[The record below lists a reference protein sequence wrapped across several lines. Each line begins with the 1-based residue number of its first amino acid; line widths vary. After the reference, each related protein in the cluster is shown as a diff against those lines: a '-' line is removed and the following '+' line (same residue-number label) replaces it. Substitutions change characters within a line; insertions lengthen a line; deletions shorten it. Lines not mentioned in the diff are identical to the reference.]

1 MFDERRSG
9 RLVAWGNAWF
19 AGHTS
24 LDEAASRVCH
34 SDYPHRVTGL
44 PAEDSPVG
52 LTVALGRLRGMG
64 AGGLRLALPVPGD
77 PLGLP
82 GPPGFNEL
90 ATEAGEAVLTAG
102 GTEPMGLLPEITA
115 YGPEGDRGVEVLWR
129 VYPVDPARLTDVPSL
144 AEAERELTEALRDT
158 IEELTRMDVARWRPE
173 AAEAIQAIREHGR
186 DADGGLAPGY
196 PARAH
201 RVLALAQRLGAITAL
216 ARTDAGAACS
226 ATEMAARSAVLRPL
240 ERSSRRAQ
248 LAAYNAISEPSRESE
263 R

>member
-1 MFDERRSG
+1 MLDECRSG

-19 AGHTS
+19 AGLTS
-24 LDEAASRVCH
+24 LDEAASYACGT
-34 SDYPHRVTGL
+34 DYPHRVTGM
-44 PAEDSPVG
+44 PGEDAPVG
-52 LTVALGRLRGMG
+52 FTIALGRLRGLG
-64 AGGLRLALPVPGD
+64 ASGLRLALPVPGD

-82 GPPGFNEL
+82 GPAAFNEL

-102 GTEPMGLLPEITA
+102 GTEPFGLVPEVTA
-115 YGPEGDRGVEVLWR
+115 YGPAGDRGVEVLWR
-129 VYPVDPARLTDVPSL
+129 VHPVRAARNNDLPSL

-158 IEELTRMDVARWRPE
+158 TEALTRMDVARWRPE
-173 AAEAIQAIREHGR
+173 AAAAIQAIRGHALE
-186 DADGGLAPGY
+186 DGGLAPGY

-216 ARTDAGAACS
+216 ARGDAGAAVS
-226 ATEMAARSAVLRPL
+226 VTETAARAAVLRPL

-248 LAAYNAISEPSRESE
+248 LAAYNAVAEPSREGE

>member
-19 AGHTS
+19 AGLTS
-24 LDEAASRVCH
+24 LDEAASHTCGT
-34 SDYPHRVTGL
+34 DYPHRVTAI
-44 PAEDSPVG
+44 PEEDAPVG
-52 LTVALGRLRGMG
+52 LTVALGRLRGLG
-64 AGGLRLALPVPGD
+64 ASGLRLALPVPGD

-82 GPPGFNEL
+82 GPAGFNEL
-90 ATEAGEAVLTAG
+90 ATEAGEAVLTVG
-102 GTEPMGLLPEITA
+102 GTEPLGLVPEVTA
-115 YGPEGDRGVEVLWR
+115 YGPAGDRGVEVLWR
-129 VYPVDPARLTDVPSL
+129 VHPVWAARNNDLPSL

-158 IEELTRMDVARWRPE
+158 TEALTRMDVARWRPE
-173 AAEAIQAIREHGR
+173 AAEAIQAIRGHGG
-186 DADGGLAPGY
+186 DDDGGLAPGY

-216 ARTDAGAACS
+216 AQGGAGAAVS
-226 ATEMAARSAVLRPL
+226 ATETAARAAVLRPL

-248 LAAYNAISEPSRESE
+248 LAAYNAVAEPSREGE